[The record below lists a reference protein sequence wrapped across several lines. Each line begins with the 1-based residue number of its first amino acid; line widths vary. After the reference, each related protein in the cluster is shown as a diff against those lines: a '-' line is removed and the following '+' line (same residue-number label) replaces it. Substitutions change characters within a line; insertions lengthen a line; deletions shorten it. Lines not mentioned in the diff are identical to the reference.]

1 MDDLE
6 PLDDLPAKIAFA
18 QVLGDSELGNEAF
31 WPKERNSGHAL
42 CSPTAPHLPV
52 QQAQTRSLPA
62 KVIGAANEG
71 VCRGSGGWRIRQG
84 QSEAMRSLR
93 IESPTI
99 AEPHCAPASDSATLR
114 RRTSSFGSYL

>member
-62 KVIGAANEG
+62 KVIG
-71 VCRGSGGWRIRQG
+71 
-84 QSEAMRSLR
+84 